1 MFNPLVDSF
10 EHLTDVEV
18 EDATRDLSR
27 KYFQTRNPHLQEQ
40 ISAILDMYREEL
52 RARMAK
58 KSVQTDNPELDNLIK
73 VS

>member
-10 EHLTDVEV
+10 SDLTDVEV
-18 EDATRDLSR
+18 ENATRDLSR
-27 KYFQTRNPHLQEQ
+27 KYYQTHNPQVQEQ
-40 ISAILDMYREEL
+40 IAVMLDMYREEL

-58 KSVQTDNPELDNLIK
+58 KSVQTDNPELDDLIK